1 MKLIERFC
9 QRINLGPVISY
20 REKLSRYAP
29 AICAHAIGVIDG
41 TDNPHRPHRVSP
53 WQIRNSLSTT
63 AKWVPRFPPT
73 PVPDAC
79 TSRLPLRF
87 EPKGPSPDGLAM

>member
-1 MKLIERFC
+1 MKLIKRFC

-41 TDNPHRPHRVSP
+41 VPFGAVTYGRNTHYSPVIFMAARVA
-53 WQIRNSLSTT
+53 R
-63 AKWVPRFPPT
+63 
-73 PVPDAC
+73 
-79 TSRLPLRF
+79 
-87 EPKGPSPDGLAM
+87 